1 MVVRKLLVQMIVL
14 LSAVGIIYA
23 GGSITGTITFEGK
36 APKMKPLK
44 VDADPICVANNE
56 IAPKKEWLILD
67 ENKGV
72 KNVLVFITEGLNID
86 YSPPEEP
93 MVIDQKGCI
102 YSPHVVGIMA
112 GQQLDI
118 LNNDGTLHNIH
129 ALPKVNKEFNKAQ
142 PRSKKKLSV
151 KFEKPEAPFKI
162 KCDVHPWMKAWV
174 LVQDHP
180 YFSVTDENGNFSIE
194 NIPPGK
200 YEVVAWQEK
209 FKMKRSITKTIE
221 IKDSSETIQDFV
233 FVKPEATKK

>member
-1 MVVRKLLVQMIVL
+1 MVGRKLLVQMIVL

-44 VDADPICVANNE
+44 LDADPICVVNNE

-67 ENKGV
+67 KNKGV
-72 KNVLVFITEGLNID
+72 KNVLVFVTEGLNID

-93 MVIDQKGCI
+93 VVIDQKGCI
-102 YSPHVVGIMA
+102 YSPHVLGIMA

-151 KFEKPEAPFKI
+151 KFEKPEAPFKV
-162 KCDVHPWMKAWV
+162 KCDVHPWMGAYIGV
-174 LVQDHP
+174 FDHP
-180 YFSVTDENGNFSIE
+180 CFAVSGDDGTYIISDLKPGEYVIEAWHEKLGSQTANVTVS
-194 NIPPGK
+194 
-200 YEVVAWQEK
+200 
-209 FKMKRSITKTIE
+209 
-221 IKDSSETIQDFV
+221 DSAAHQDFT
-233 FVKPEATKK
+233 FKKPSKKK

>member
-1 MVVRKLLVQMIVL
+1 
-14 LSAVGIIYA
+14 
-23 GGSITGTITFEGK
+23 
-36 APKMKPLK
+36 MKPLK

-72 KNVLVFITEGLNID
+72 KNMLVFITEGLNID

-93 MVIDQKGCI
+93 VVIDQKGCI

-162 KCDVHPWMKAWV
+162 KCDVHPWMGAYIGVFAHPCFAVSGDDGTYIISDLKPGEYVIEAWHEK
-174 LVQDHP
+174 LGSQTAN
-180 YFSVTDENGNFSIE
+180 VTVS
-194 NIPPGK
+194 
-200 YEVVAWQEK
+200 
-209 FKMKRSITKTIE
+209 
-221 IKDSSETIQDFV
+221 DSAAHQDFT
-233 FVKPEATKK
+233 FKKPSKKK

>member
-1 MVVRKLLVQMIVL
+1 MISRKLQVQIIVL

-72 KNVLVFITEGLNID
+72 KNMLVFITEGLNID

-93 MVIDQKGCI
+93 VVIDQKGCI

-162 KCDVHPWMKAWV
+162 KCDVHPWMGAYIGV
-174 LVQDHP
+174 FDHP
-180 YFSVTDENGNFSIE
+180 CFAVSGDDGTYIISDLKPGEYVIEAWHEKLGSQTANVTVS
-194 NIPPGK
+194 
-200 YEVVAWQEK
+200 
-209 FKMKRSITKTIE
+209 
-221 IKDSSETIQDFV
+221 DSAAHQDFT
-233 FVKPEATKK
+233 FKKPSKKK

>member
-162 KCDVHPWMKAWV
+162 KCDVHPWMGAYIGV
-174 LVQDHP
+174 FDHP
-180 YFSVTDENGNFSIE
+180 CFSVSGDDGTYIISDLKPGEYVIEAWHEKLGSQTANVTVSDSAAHQNFT
-194 NIPPGK
+194 
-200 YEVVAWQEK
+200 
-209 FKMKRSITKTIE
+209 FK
-221 IKDSSETIQDFV
+221 
-233 FVKPEATKK
+233 KPSKKK

>member
-1 MVVRKLLVQMIVL
+1 MVGRKLLVQMIVL

-72 KNVLVFITEGLNID
+72 KNMLVFITEGLNID

-102 YSPHVVGIMA
+102 YSPHVLGIMA

-162 KCDVHPWMKAWV
+162 KCDVHPWMGAYIGV
-174 LVQDHP
+174 FDHP
-180 YFSVTDENGNFSIE
+180 CFSVSGDDGTYIISDLKPGEYVIE
-194 NIPPGK
+194 
-200 YEVVAWQEK
+200 AWHEK
-209 FKMKRSITKTIE
+209 LGSQTANVTVS
-221 IKDSSETIQDFV
+221 DSAAHQDFT
-233 FVKPEATKK
+233 FKKPSKKK

>member
-1 MVVRKLLVQMIVL
+1 MVGRKLLVQMIVL

-72 KNVLVFITEGLNID
+72 KNMLVFITEGLNID

-93 MVIDQKGCI
+93 VVIDQKGCI

-151 KFEKPEAPFKI
+151 KFEKPEAPFKV
-162 KCDVHPWMKAWV
+162 KCDVHPWMGAYIGV
-174 LVQDHP
+174 FDHP
-180 YFSVTDENGNFSIE
+180 CFAVSGDDGTYIISDLKPGEYVIEAWHEKLGSQTANVTVS
-194 NIPPGK
+194 
-200 YEVVAWQEK
+200 
-209 FKMKRSITKTIE
+209 
-221 IKDSSETIQDFV
+221 DSAAHQDFT
-233 FVKPEATKK
+233 FKKPSKKK

>member
-1 MVVRKLLVQMIVL
+1 MVGRKLLAQMTIL

-23 GGSITGTITFEGK
+23 EGSITGTITFEGK

-44 VDADPICVANNE
+44 VDADPICVVNNE

-72 KNVLVFITEGLNID
+72 KNVLVFVTEGLNID

-93 MVIDQKGCI
+93 VVIDQKGCI
-102 YSPHVVGIMA
+102 YSPHVLGIMA

-151 KFEKPEAPFKI
+151 KFEKPEAPFKV
-162 KCDVHPWMKAWV
+162 KCDVHPWMGAYIGV
-174 LVQDHP
+174 FDHP
-180 YFSVTDENGNFSIE
+180 CFAVSGDDGTYIISDLKPGEYVIEAWHEKLGSQTANVTVS
-194 NIPPGK
+194 
-200 YEVVAWQEK
+200 
-209 FKMKRSITKTIE
+209 
-221 IKDSSETIQDFV
+221 DSAAHQDFT
-233 FVKPEATKK
+233 FKKPSKKK

>member
-162 KCDVHPWMKAWV
+162 KCDVHPWMGAYIGV
-174 LVQDHP
+174 FDHP
-180 YFSVTDENGNFSIE
+180 CFAVSGDDGTYILSDLKPGEYVIEAWHEKLGSQTANVTVS
-194 NIPPGK
+194 
-200 YEVVAWQEK
+200 
-209 FKMKRSITKTIE
+209 
-221 IKDSSETIQDFV
+221 DSAAHQDFT
-233 FVKPEATKK
+233 FKKPSKKK

>member
-1 MVVRKLLVQMIVL
+1 MVGRKLLVQMIVL

-151 KFEKPEAPFKI
+151 KFEKPEAPFKV
-162 KCDVHPWMKAWV
+162 KCDVHPWMGAYIGV
-174 LVQDHP
+174 FDHP
-180 YFSVTDENGNFSIE
+180 CFAVSGDDGTYIISDLKPGEYVIEAWHEKLGSQTENVTVS
-194 NIPPGK
+194 
-200 YEVVAWQEK
+200 
-209 FKMKRSITKTIE
+209 
-221 IKDSSETIQDFV
+221 DSAAHQDFT
-233 FVKPEATKK
+233 FKKPSKKK

>member
-1 MVVRKLLVQMIVL
+1 MVGRKLLAQMTIL

-23 GGSITGTITFEGK
+23 EGSITGTITFEGK

-72 KNVLVFITEGLNID
+72 KNMLVFITEGLNID

-93 MVIDQKGCI
+93 VVIDQKGCI

-151 KFEKPEAPFKI
+151 KFEKPEAPFKV
-162 KCDVHPWMKAWV
+162 KCDVHPWMGAYIGV
-174 LVQDHP
+174 FDHP
-180 YFSVTDENGNFSIE
+180 CFAVSGDDGTYIISDLKPGEYVIEAWHEKLGSQTANVTVS
-194 NIPPGK
+194 
-200 YEVVAWQEK
+200 
-209 FKMKRSITKTIE
+209 
-221 IKDSSETIQDFV
+221 DSAAHQDFT
-233 FVKPEATKK
+233 FKKPSKKK

>member
-1 MVVRKLLVQMIVL
+1 MVVRKLLVQMIIL

-93 MVIDQKGCI
+93 VVIDQKGCI

-162 KCDVHPWMKAWV
+162 KCDVHPWMGAYIGV
-174 LVQDHP
+174 FDHP
-180 YFSVTDENGNFSIE
+180 CFSVSGDDGTYIISDLKPGEYVIE
-194 NIPPGK
+194 
-200 YEVVAWQEK
+200 AWHEK
-209 FKMKRSITKTIE
+209 LGSQTANVTVS
-221 IKDSSETIQDFV
+221 DSAAHQDFT
-233 FVKPEATKK
+233 FKKPSKKK

>member
-1 MVVRKLLVQMIVL
+1 MVGRKLMAQMIVL

-23 GGSITGTITFEGK
+23 EGSITGTITFEGK
-36 APKMKPLK
+36 APKMKPLRL
-44 VDADPICVANNE
+44 DADPICVANNE

-72 KNVLVFITEGLNID
+72 KNVLVFVTEGLNID

-93 MVIDQKGCI
+93 VVIDQKGCI
-102 YSPHVVGIMA
+102 YSPHVLGIMA

-151 KFEKPEAPFKI
+151 KFEKPEAPFKV
-162 KCDVHPWMKAWV
+162 KCDVHPWMGAYIGV
-174 LVQDHP
+174 FDHP
-180 YFSVTDENGNFSIE
+180 CFAVSGDDGTYIISDLKPGEYVIEAWHEKLGSQTANVTVS
-194 NIPPGK
+194 
-200 YEVVAWQEK
+200 
-209 FKMKRSITKTIE
+209 
-221 IKDSSETIQDFV
+221 DSAAHQDFT
-233 FVKPEATKK
+233 FKKPSKKK

>member
-1 MVVRKLLVQMIVL
+1 MII

-44 VDADPICVANNE
+44 LDADPICVVNNE

-72 KNVLVFITEGLNID
+72 KNMLVFVTEGLNID

-93 MVIDQKGCI
+93 VVIDQKGCI

-151 KFEKPEAPFKI
+151 KFEKPEAPFKV
-162 KCDVHPWMKAWV
+162 KCDVHPWMGAYIGV
-174 LVQDHP
+174 FDHP
-180 YFSVTDENGNFSIE
+180 CFAVSGDDGTYIISDLKPGEYVIEAWHEKLGSQTANVTVS
-194 NIPPGK
+194 
-200 YEVVAWQEK
+200 
-209 FKMKRSITKTIE
+209 
-221 IKDSSETIQDFV
+221 DSAAHQDFT
-233 FVKPEATKK
+233 FKKPSKKK

>member
-1 MVVRKLLVQMIVL
+1 MVGRKLLVQMIVL

-44 VDADPICVANNE
+44 LDADPICVVNNE

-72 KNVLVFITEGLNID
+72 KNVLVFVTEGLNID

-93 MVIDQKGCI
+93 VVIDQKGCI
-102 YSPHVVGIMA
+102 YSPHVLGIMA

-151 KFEKPEAPFKI
+151 KFEKPEAPFKV
-162 KCDVHPWMKAWV
+162 KCDVHPWMGAYIGV
-174 LVQDHP
+174 FDHP
-180 YFSVTDENGNFSIE
+180 CFAVSGDDGTYIISDLKPGEYVIEAWHEKLGSQTANVTVS
-194 NIPPGK
+194 
-200 YEVVAWQEK
+200 
-209 FKMKRSITKTIE
+209 
-221 IKDSSETIQDFV
+221 DSAAHQDFT
-233 FVKPEATKK
+233 FKKPSKKK

>member
-86 YSPPEEP
+86 DSPPEEP

-162 KCDVHPWMKAWV
+162 KCDVHPWMGAYIGV
-174 LVQDHP
+174 FDHP
-180 YFSVTDENGNFSIE
+180 CFSVSGDDGTYIISDLKPGEYVIE
-194 NIPPGK
+194 
-200 YEVVAWQEK
+200 AWHEK
-209 FKMKRSITKTIE
+209 LGSQTANVTVS
-221 IKDSSETIQDFV
+221 DSAAHQDFT
-233 FVKPEATKK
+233 FKKPSKKK

>member
-1 MVVRKLLVQMIVL
+1 MVGRKLLAQMIVL

-23 GGSITGTITFEGK
+23 EGSITGTITFEGK
-36 APKMKPLK
+36 APKMKPLRL
-44 VDADPICVANNE
+44 DADPICVANNE

-72 KNVLVFITEGLNID
+72 KNVLVFVTEGLNID

-93 MVIDQKGCI
+93 VVIDQKGCI
-102 YSPHVVGIMA
+102 YSPHVLGIMA

-151 KFEKPEAPFKI
+151 KFEKPEAPFKV
-162 KCDVHPWMKAWV
+162 KCDVHPWMGAYIGV
-174 LVQDHP
+174 FDHP
-180 YFSVTDENGNFSIE
+180 CFAVSGDDGTYIISDLKPGEYVIEAWHEKLGSQTANVTVSDSAAHQNFT
-194 NIPPGK
+194 
-200 YEVVAWQEK
+200 
-209 FKMKRSITKTIE
+209 FK
-221 IKDSSETIQDFV
+221 
-233 FVKPEATKK
+233 KPSKKI

>member
-1 MVVRKLLVQMIVL
+1 MVGRKLLVQMIVL

-72 KNVLVFITEGLNID
+72 KNMLVFITEGLNID

-151 KFEKPEAPFKI
+151 KFEKPEAPFKV
-162 KCDVHPWMKAWV
+162 KCDVHPWMGAYIGV
-174 LVQDHP
+174 FDHP
-180 YFSVTDENGNFSIE
+180 CFAVSGDDGTYIISDLKPGEYVIEAWHEKLGSQTANVTVS
-194 NIPPGK
+194 
-200 YEVVAWQEK
+200 
-209 FKMKRSITKTIE
+209 
-221 IKDSSETIQDFV
+221 DSAAHQDFT
-233 FVKPEATKK
+233 FKKPSKKK

>member
-1 MVVRKLLVQMIVL
+1 MVGRKLLVQMTVL

-72 KNVLVFITEGLNID
+72 KNMLVFITEGLNID

-93 MVIDQKGCI
+93 VVIDQKGCI

-151 KFEKPEAPFKI
+151 KFEKPEAPFKV
-162 KCDVHPWMKAWV
+162 KCDVHPWMGAYIGV
-174 LVQDHP
+174 FDHP
-180 YFSVTDENGNFSIE
+180 CFAVSGDDGTYIISDLKPGEYVIEAWHEKLGSQTANVTVS
-194 NIPPGK
+194 
-200 YEVVAWQEK
+200 
-209 FKMKRSITKTIE
+209 
-221 IKDSSETIQDFV
+221 DSAAHQDFT
-233 FVKPEATKK
+233 FKKPSKKK

>member
-1 MVVRKLLVQMIVL
+1 MVVRKLLVQMIVF

-162 KCDVHPWMKAWV
+162 KCDVHPWMGAYIGV
-174 LVQDHP
+174 FDHP
-180 YFSVTDENGNFSIE
+180 CFSVSGDDGTYIISDLKPGEYVIE
-194 NIPPGK
+194 
-200 YEVVAWQEK
+200 AWHEK
-209 FKMKRSITKTIE
+209 LGSQTANVTVS
-221 IKDSSETIQDFV
+221 DSAAHQDFT
-233 FVKPEATKK
+233 FKKPSKKK

>member
-1 MVVRKLLVQMIVL
+1 MVGRKLLAQMIVL

-23 GGSITGTITFEGK
+23 EGSITGTITFEGK
-36 APKMKPLK
+36 APKMKPLRL
-44 VDADPICVANNE
+44 DADPICVANNE

-72 KNVLVFITEGLNID
+72 KNVLVFVTEGLNTD

-93 MVIDQKGCI
+93 VVIDQKGCI
-102 YSPHVVGIMA
+102 YSPHVLGIMA

-151 KFEKPEAPFKI
+151 KFEKPEAPFKV
-162 KCDVHPWMKAWV
+162 KCDVHPWMGAYIGV
-174 LVQDHP
+174 FDHP
-180 YFSVTDENGNFSIE
+180 CFAVSGDDGTYIISDLKPGEYVIEAWHEKLGSQTANVTVSDSAAHQNFT
-194 NIPPGK
+194 
-200 YEVVAWQEK
+200 
-209 FKMKRSITKTIE
+209 FK
-221 IKDSSETIQDFV
+221 
-233 FVKPEATKK
+233 KPSKKK

>member
-1 MVVRKLLVQMIVL
+1 MVGRKLLVQMIVL

-36 APKMKPLK
+36 APKMKPLRL
-44 VDADPICVANNE
+44 DADPICVVNNE

-72 KNVLVFITEGLNID
+72 KNVLVFVTEGLNID

-93 MVIDQKGCI
+93 VVIDQKGCI
-102 YSPHVVGIMA
+102 YSPHVLGIMA

-151 KFEKPEAPFKI
+151 KFEKPEAPFKV
-162 KCDVHPWMKAWV
+162 KCDVHPWMGAYIGV
-174 LVQDHP
+174 FDHP
-180 YFSVTDENGNFSIE
+180 CFAVSGDDGTYIISDLKPGEYVIEAWHEKLGSQTANVTVS
-194 NIPPGK
+194 
-200 YEVVAWQEK
+200 
-209 FKMKRSITKTIE
+209 
-221 IKDSSETIQDFV
+221 DSAAHQDFT
-233 FVKPEATKK
+233 FKKPSKKK

>member
-1 MVVRKLLVQMIVL
+1 MVGRKLLVQMIVL

-44 VDADPICVANNE
+44 LDADPICVVNNE

-72 KNVLVFITEGLNID
+72 KNVLVFVTEGLNID

-93 MVIDQKGCI
+93 VVIDQKGCI

-162 KCDVHPWMKAWV
+162 KCDVHPWMGAYIGV
-174 LVQDHP
+174 FDHP
-180 YFSVTDENGNFSIE
+180 CFSVSGDDGTYIISDLRPGEYVIE
-194 NIPPGK
+194 
-200 YEVVAWQEK
+200 AWHEK
-209 FKMKRSITKTIE
+209 LGSQTANVTVS
-221 IKDSSETIQDFV
+221 DSTAYQDFT
-233 FVKPEATKK
+233 FKKPSKKK

>member
-56 IAPKKEWLILD
+56 IAPQKEWLILD

-72 KNVLVFITEGLNID
+72 KNALIFITEGLNID

-93 MVIDQKGCI
+93 VVIDQKGCI

-162 KCDVHPWMKAWV
+162 KCDVHPWMGAYIGV
-174 LVQDHP
+174 FDHP
-180 YFSVTDENGNFSIE
+180 CFSVSGDDGTYIISDLKPGEYVIE
-194 NIPPGK
+194 
-200 YEVVAWQEK
+200 AWHEK
-209 FKMKRSITKTIE
+209 LGSQTANVTVS
-221 IKDSSETIQDFV
+221 DSAAHQDFT
-233 FVKPEATKK
+233 FKKPSKKK

>member
-1 MVVRKLLVQMIVL
+1 MVGRKLLVQMIVL

-72 KNVLVFITEGLNID
+72 KNMLVFITEGLNID

-93 MVIDQKGCI
+93 VVIDQKGCI
-102 YSPHVVGIMA
+102 YSPHVLGIMA

-162 KCDVHPWMKAWV
+162 KCDVHPWMGAYIGV
-174 LVQDHP
+174 FDHP
-180 YFSVTDENGNFSIE
+180 CFAVSGDDGTYIISDLKPGEYVIEAWHEKLGSQTANVTVS
-194 NIPPGK
+194 
-200 YEVVAWQEK
+200 
-209 FKMKRSITKTIE
+209 
-221 IKDSSETIQDFV
+221 DSAAHQDFT
-233 FVKPEATKK
+233 FKKPSKKK